1 MPGNKITKVEMNGED
16 LSGNYKNYIS
26 KIKEENNVLK
36 VTLLERFIEG
46 DKILLSIDSGYSW
59 INISNVFNPGDKCTK
74 FKLNSLLNE

>member
-1 MPGNKITKVEMNGED
+1 MSGNKITKVEMNGED

-36 VTLLERFIEG
+36 VTLLKRFEEG
-46 DKILLSIDSGYSW
+46 DEILLSIDSGYSW
-59 INISNVFNPGDKCTK
+59 INISNVFNSGDKCIK